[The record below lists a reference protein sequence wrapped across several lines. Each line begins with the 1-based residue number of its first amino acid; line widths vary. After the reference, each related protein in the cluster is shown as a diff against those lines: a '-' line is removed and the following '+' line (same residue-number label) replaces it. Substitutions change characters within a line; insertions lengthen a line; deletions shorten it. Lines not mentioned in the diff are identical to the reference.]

1 MATLNAPPSQSP
13 LLLNFAGFATLM
25 PLGLGLLGTLSPAA
39 ALRVFD
45 FDNKTMSPE
54 ARKLGTN
61 LMLFQSSRDLFMA
74 AVNFAAWWYGDRK
87 MLGIIAF
94 AGVGVAVND
103 GWMSE
108 RQLGRGAWK
117 HVMWVPLV
125 SSMGAALLG
134 WFD

>member
-1 MATLNAPPSQSP
+1 MATLGIPLSQSP
-13 LLLNFAGFATLM
+13 ALLNFAGFATLM
-25 PLGLGLLGTLSPAA
+25 PLGLGLLGTVSPAA
-39 ALRVFD
+39 ALKTFD
-45 FDNKTMSPE
+45 FDDKTLSPE

-74 AVNFAAWWYGDRK
+74 AVNLAAWWHGDRK

-94 AGVGVAVND
+94 AGCGVAIND

-117 HVMWVPLV
+117 HVMWVPV
-125 SSMGAALLG
+125 VASMGAALMG
-134 WFD
+134 WCD